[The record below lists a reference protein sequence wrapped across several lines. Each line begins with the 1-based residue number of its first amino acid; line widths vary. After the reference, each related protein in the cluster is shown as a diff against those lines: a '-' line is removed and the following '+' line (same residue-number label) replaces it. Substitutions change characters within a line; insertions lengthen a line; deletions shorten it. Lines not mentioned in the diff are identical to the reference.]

1 MEAMAHRNRWF
12 TMVYLLKMVIFH
24 AMLVI
29 TRWYLNLWFLGGYRG
44 LVPEHFGK
52 TPHLIHQ
59 KPLIFL
65 IQIVIDWVNPQ
76 SRASTQ
82 GRGQSHPTVD
92 VFNTTQ

>member
-1 MEAMAHRNRWF
+1 M
-12 TMVYLLKMVIFH
+12 

-29 TRWYLNLWFLGGYRG
+29 TRWYLNLCWFLGGYRG

-52 TPHLIHQ
+52 TPHLMHQ

-76 SRASTQ
+76 AEH
-82 GRGQSHPTVD
+82 QSKEEDNPIL